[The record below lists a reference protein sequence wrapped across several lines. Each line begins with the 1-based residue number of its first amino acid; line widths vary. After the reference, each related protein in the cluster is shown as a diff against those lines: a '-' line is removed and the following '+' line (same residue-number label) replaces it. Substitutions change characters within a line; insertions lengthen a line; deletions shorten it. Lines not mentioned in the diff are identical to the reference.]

1 MKFIQIKSLTIN
13 VEEIAY
19 IRHSKYLRDDNS
31 FGCKAVIVL
40 KSGTDL
46 TIFDI
51 NDDDYNELIRTIM
64 SI

>member
-19 IRHSKYLRDDNS
+19 IRHAEYLRDDNS
-31 FGCKAVIVL
+31 FGYKAVIVL
-40 KSGTDL
+40 KSGTGL

-51 NDDDYNELIRTIM
+51 NDDDYNELIRIVM

>member
-19 IRHSKYLRDDNS
+19 IRHAEYLRDDNS
-31 FGCKAVIVL
+31 FGYKVVIVL

-51 NDDDYNELIRTIM
+51 NADDYNELIGVVM